1 MWNLERG
8 GQGMSEQERDEYL
21 RFVTDPENE
30 FNCSQC
36 PENRRE
42 LFSRLPCGQQHCW
55 VTLHTQGER
64 GMK

>member
-1 MWNLERG
+1 VN
-8 GQGMSEQERDEYL
+8 EQEARAYTDWMC
-21 RFVTDPENE
+21 DPENE

-64 GMK
+64 GRK